1 MVTISQSWL
10 EERAEEFKASI
21 AFSTRLP
28 LVSATPLAAGAVAKA
43 AWAFPIAGVVV
54 GLIGAIVY
62 VLAHRLGLPPWPA
75 AALSVAAT
83 MLATGCLH
91 EDGLADTADGFGG
104 GGTRGQKP
112 ANQPEHP

>member
-28 LVSATPLAAGAVAKA
+28 LVSATPVAAGAVAKA

-62 VLAHRLGLPPWPA
+62 VLAHRLGLPPWLRSPIMGQHLRSHCNDQRRA
-75 AALSVAAT
+75 APHCMMVNLVRS
-83 MLATGCLH
+83 G
-91 EDGLADTADGFGG
+91 
-104 GGTRGQKP
+104 RK
-112 ANQPEHP
+112 QP